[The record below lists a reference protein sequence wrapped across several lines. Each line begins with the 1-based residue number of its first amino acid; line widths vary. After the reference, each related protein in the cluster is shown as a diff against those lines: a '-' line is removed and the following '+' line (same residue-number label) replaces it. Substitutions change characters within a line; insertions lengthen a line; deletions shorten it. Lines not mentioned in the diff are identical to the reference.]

1 MIVPGIP
8 FELAPVTVV
17 VGHYGTGKT
26 NLSMNLALD
35 AAAAGIQTVL
45 VDLDI
50 VNPYFRSSDYTDLL
64 EAQGVKMVAPVL
76 ARSSLDT
83 PSLSAAVGGAIEWA
97 QRRADGFGFPTAD
110 ASGEGTAAGAA
121 PERLV
126 ILDVGGDDV
135 GATALGR
142 FSEMILREPYEMLY
156 VVNKYRN
163 LTQDAASAVEI
174 IREIQDQSGLVVS
187 AVANN
192 SHLRQCTE
200 ASTILEA
207 FDFGGEVAD
216 LLSVPLVL
224 TTYPRVLLSE
234 ATAVNAFNRPDAAD
248 GVSSATTGDVNS
260 LATLENAYPVTI
272 HVKTPWELE

>member
-1 MIVPGIP
+1 MRVPGVP
-8 FELAPVTVV
+8 FELSPITVV

-64 EAQGVKMVAPVL
+64 QERGVRMVAPVL

-83 PSLSAAVGGAIEWA
+83 PSLSAEVGGAIEWA
-97 QRRADGFGFPTAD
+97 QGRVDGFGFPSAD
-110 ASGEGTAAGAA
+110 SLCEKTGAA
-121 PERLV
+121 PERLA

-142 FSEMILREPYEMLY
+142 FSDMILREPYEMVY

-174 IREIQDQSGLVVS
+174 LQEIQEKSGLEVS

-200 ASTILEA
+200 TSTILDA
-207 FDFGGEVAD
+207 FSFGGEVAE
-216 LLSVPLVL
+216 LLGVPLVC
-224 TTYPRVLLSE
+224 TTFPRALLE
-234 ATAVNAFNRPDAAD
+234 DATAVNAFNRPDAAD
-248 GVSSATTGDVNS
+248 GVSCASTGDVNS

-272 HVKTPWELE
+272 HVKTPWE